1 VIGQELLKT
10 LRSIRNFLNT
20 IHPVTTTLLMMLLVS
35 VPVTLVS
42 SAFQRGINK
51 ENQQF
56 INEFFRDNKPKA
68 LAYDL
73 IIKTPIK
80 EEMKYR
86 APVFMLSLLKGYF
99 KKLISFENPLVWLI
113 IILPG
118 ISWSSTHVLPIAAL
132 IDNLFLGWLVFRIGG
147 IRGWLAGLL
156 VHMLVNTAV
165 FIGFY
170 INSLLK

>member
-1 VIGQELLKT
+1 MIGQEALKT
-10 LRSIRNFLNT
+10 LRAIRNFLKT
-20 IHPVTTTLLMMLLVS
+20 IHPVTATLIMMLSVS

-42 SAFQRGINK
+42 SALQKGVNK

-56 INEFFRDNKPKA
+56 INEFFRETKPKA

-73 IIKTPIK
+73 IIKTPIR
-80 EEMKYR
+80 EEIKYR
-86 APVFMLSLLKGYF
+86 TPVFILSLLKGYLG
-99 KKLISFENPLVWLI
+99 KLFTFENPLVWLV

-118 ISWSSTHVLPIAAL
+118 ISWSESHILPIAAL

-147 IRGWLAGLL
+147 VRGWLAGLL

-170 INSLLK
+170 IGVLLK